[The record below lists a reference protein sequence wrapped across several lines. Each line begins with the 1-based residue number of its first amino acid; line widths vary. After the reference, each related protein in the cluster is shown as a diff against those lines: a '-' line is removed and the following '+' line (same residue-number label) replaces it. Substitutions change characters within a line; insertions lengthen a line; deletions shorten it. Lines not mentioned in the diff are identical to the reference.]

1 VSNRKEGKVMPCDE
15 WQKLANKA
23 KEAKLQRD
31 YLASTEVTGVGANQ
45 LKKKLRIQS
54 RTYIEA
60 SRRAD
65 EHRHQCSICKIE
77 PPSHFRDLELGN
89 EKLKKRASLD

>member
-1 VSNRKEGKVMPCDE
+1 MPCDE
-15 WQKLANKA
+15 WQKLSDKA

-31 YLASTEVTGVGANQ
+31 YLAFPEATHVGAYQ
-45 LKKKLRIQS
+45 RKMKLRVQS
-54 RTYIEA
+54 RTYIQA

-77 PPSHFRDLELGN
+77 PPSHFRDLELAN
-89 EKLKKRASLD
+89 EKLKKRGSFD